1 MTVFPSPGGG
11 SNSVKLV
18 QVDKVKTKRILAEVA
33 VHASVDE
40 VRPSKHIGQC
50 SLHGGAMQQLQ
61 GLGPPLQCAPM
72 HAGVGGPNRL

>member
-40 VRPSKHIGQC
+40 VRPLRAHQIST
-50 SLHGGAMQQLQ
+50 
-61 GLGPPLQCAPM
+61 
-72 HAGVGGPNRL
+72 